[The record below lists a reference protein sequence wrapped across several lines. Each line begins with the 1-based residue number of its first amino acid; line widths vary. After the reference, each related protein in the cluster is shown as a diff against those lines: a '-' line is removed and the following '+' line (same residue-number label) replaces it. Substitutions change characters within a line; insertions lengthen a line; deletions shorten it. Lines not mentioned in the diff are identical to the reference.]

1 MGPILV
7 NTKQKVAAL
16 ASGLAIATTGVV
28 VSDSQASSPETDGG
42 KGSPPAAARARRQD
56 HAAQLAALLGVPRSA
71 VTDALEKV
79 FGPTREPPPQGPAR
93 AVTPA

>member
-28 VSDSQASSPETDGG
+28 VSDSQASPETDGS
-42 KGSPPAAARARRQD
+42 KGSPPAAARARGQD
-56 HAAQLAALLGVPRSA
+56 HAAQLAVLLGVSRSA
-71 VTDALEKV
+71 VTEALEAV
-79 FGPTREPPPQGPAR
+79 FGPSREPPAEGAAR
-93 AVTPA
+93 L